1 MIDIGWN
8 FFSQLLYEIIVRG
21 AVVSQGKTLGK
32 SILLLI
38 LIIIL
43 VLFGLLWFDYL
54 GLIQAKKAF
63 APFYKLIGLQ
73 PQTSSAPSTPKGLVE
88 EDLDNDRFAKRLEAL
103 DVRREELDKREA
115 DIKIQEDTNAQIAQE
130 LEDRQI
136 AQEEREKTFNNE
148 LKKAETKDTNIEQIV
163 QYLNNMPPANAVAIL
178 TQMNDQ
184 DIIDVLRRAE
194 ADAAAAGTSS
204 SSAYWLS
211 LMDAKRAAEIQR
223 KMTNKPTS
231 LD

>member
-1 MIDIGWN
+1 M
-8 FFSQLLYEIIVRG
+8 
-21 AVVSQGKTLGK
+21 
-32 SILLLI
+32 
-38 LIIIL
+38 
-43 VLFGLLWFDYL
+43 
-54 GLIQAKKAF
+54 
-63 APFYKLIGLQ
+63 
-73 PQTSSAPSTPKGLVE
+73 
-88 EDLDNDRFAKRLEAL
+88 
-103 DVRREELDKREA
+103 
-115 DIKIQEDTNAQIAQE
+115 
-130 LEDRQI
+130 
-136 AQEEREKTFNNE
+136 
-148 LKKAETKDTNIEQIV
+148 KKAEDKDTNIEQIV

-178 TQMNDQ
+178 AQMNDQ